1 LRKRWIALPLGL
13 LCAVSCSGLNADRDS
28 GKRTAGKPPIF
39 ERFVEPSDG
48 IVRDAHTG
56 LEWTSHDNARDVTW
70 PQADRYCGN
79 LTLGDRFDW
88 RLPEIG
94 ELEGLY
100 DERLEQPCG
109 TRTCH
114 LDPAVRLTN
123 PYLWSATQRN
133 SRRFY
138 FDFRFGASLAPL
150 SKPGLVRRALCVRR
164 FGH

>member
-1 LRKRWIALPLGL
+1 M
-13 LCAVSCSGLNADRDS
+13 
-28 GKRTAGKPPIF
+28 
-39 ERFVEPSDG
+39 
-48 IVRDAHTG
+48 VRDAHTG
-56 LEWTSHDNARDVTW
+56 LEWTSRDGARDVTW
-70 PQADRYCGN
+70 PQADRYCRE
-79 LTLGDRFDW
+79 LSLGGRTDW

-123 PYLWSATQRN
+123 PYVWSATQRD

-138 FDFRFGASLAPL
+138 FNFQFGSSLAPL
-150 SKPGLVRRALCVRR
+150 IRPGVVRRALCVRR

>member
-1 LRKRWIALPLGL
+1 LLLGL

-28 GKRTAGKPPIF
+28 GKRTAGQPPAVD
-39 ERFVEPSDG
+39 RFGQPSDG
-48 IVRDAHTG
+48 IARDGHTG
-56 LEWTSHDNARDVTW
+56 LEWTSRDNARDVTW
-70 PQADRYCGN
+70 PQADRYCGD

-114 LDPAVRLTN
+114 LDPAIRLTN
-123 PYLWSATQRN
+123 PYFWSATQKG

>member
-1 LRKRWIALPLGL
+1 MRKRWMALLLGP
-13 LCAVSCSGLNADRDS
+13 LCAVSCSALNADRDS
-28 GKRTAGKPPIF
+28 GERTAGNLPF
-39 ERFVEPSDG
+39 AERFVEPSDG
-48 IVRDAHTG
+48 IVRDGRTG
-56 LEWTSHDNARDVTW
+56 LEWTSRDRARDVTW
-70 PQADRYCGN
+70 SQADRYCRELALGN
-79 LTLGDRFDW
+79 RSGW

-123 PYLWSATQRN
+123 PYVWSATQRD

-138 FDFRFGASLAPL
+138 FNFQFGSSLAPL
-150 SKPGLVRRALCVRR
+150 IKPGVVRRALCVRR